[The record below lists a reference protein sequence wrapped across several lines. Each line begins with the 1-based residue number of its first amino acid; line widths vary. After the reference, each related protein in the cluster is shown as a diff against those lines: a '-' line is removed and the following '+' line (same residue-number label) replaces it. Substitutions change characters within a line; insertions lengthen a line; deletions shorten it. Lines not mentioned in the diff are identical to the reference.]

1 MPVIETSAYRAPR
14 LLRDGHLST
23 LLPSVARRV
32 RGVTYVR
39 ERLDLPDGD
48 FVDLDWSYA
57 KVGSFQWAV
66 GKKETPI
73 SCQLPT
79 GNCPLVILTHGYL
92 GNSTRP
98 YMLGAAKAF
107 NAAGYDALA
116 WSHRGLSGELNRL
129 PKLTTHGSTEELAAI
144 VPHALA
150 KGYTRLA
157 LVGFSKGGNMTLKYA
172 GELGPNLP
180 PEVQAVVAISVPAD
194 MVGSVGAFRGSFYER
209 HFSRKMQRFIAFRQP
224 LFSPGDFPDVARLRS
239 LDDLTT
245 HYVAPIM
252 GFSGHRAYYEQTS
265 SLPVLHHIRVP
276 TLILNAQNDPV
287 LSESCSPRDLARNS
301 DFLFLET
308 PTFGGHCGFYEKS
321 PDDLYWMDRRAVE
334 FVVSSGSKQFYL

>member
-1 MPVIETSAYRAPR
+1 MLPMPVIETSAYRAPR
-14 LLRDGHLST
+14 LLRGGHLST

-48 FVDLDWSYA
+48 FVDLDWSKCGA
-57 KVGSFQWAV
+57 GIGNEGFEKFHNPQP
-66 GKKETPI
+66 PI
-73 SCQLPT
+73 R
-79 GNCPLVILTHGYL
+79 NLVILTHGYL

-144 VPHALA
+144 VPHSLA
-150 KGYTRLA
+150 KGYTRLV
-157 LVGFSKGGNMTLKYA
+157 LLGFSKGGNMTLKYA
-172 GELGPNLP
+172 GELGANLP
-180 PEVQAVVAISVPAD
+180 PEVQSVMAISVPAD

-209 HFSRKMQRFIAFRQP
+209 HFSRKMQKFIAFRQP
-224 LFSPGDFPDVARLRS
+224 LFSPTDFPDVARLRS

-265 SLPVLHHIRVP
+265 SLPVLNNIRVP

-321 PDDLYWMDRRAVE
+321 SDDLYWMDRRAVE
-334 FVVSSGSKQFYL
+334 FVVSSTQ

>member
-1 MPVIETSAYRAPR
+1 MPVVETSTYRAPR

-32 RGVTYVR
+32 RGVAYVR
-39 ERLDLPDGD
+39 ERLELPDGD
-48 FVDLDWSYA
+48 FIDLDWSGRSA
-57 KVGSFQWAV
+57 EGVGRSQNS
-66 GKKETPI
+66 KTTP
-73 SCQLPT
+73 SALRT
-79 GNCPLVILTHGYL
+79 TPLVILTHGYL

-129 PKLTTHGSTEELAAI
+129 PKITTHGSTEELAAL
-144 VPHALA
+144 VAHARA
-150 KGYTRLA
+150 RGYTRIA

-180 PEVQAVVAISVPAD
+180 PEVRVVVAISVPAD

-209 HFSRKMQRFIAFRQP
+209 HFLRKMQKFIVFRQP
-224 LFSPGDFPDVARLRS
+224 LFAPTDFRDVARLRS

-252 GFSGHRAYYEQTS
+252 GFSNHREYYEQSS
-265 SLPVLHHIRVP
+265 SLPVLDNIRVP

-287 LSESCSPRDLARNS
+287 LSESCSPRALARQS
-301 DFLFLET
+301 DLLFVET
-308 PTFGGHCGFYEKS
+308 PEHGGHCGFYEKS
-321 PDDLYWMDRRAVE
+321 PNDLYWMDRRAVE
-334 FVVSSGSKQFYL
+334 FVVRSQQHPS